1 MLVTIGQIF
10 GRTNL
15 ENFQSY
21 LNEGFRSLFYFE
33 VLALLPQ
40 KHMKQ
45 LGFEQFNILMITL
58 LFYNF

>member
-1 MLVTIGQIF
+1 MLVTIVQIF

-15 ENFQSY
+15 ENFLSY
-21 LNEGFRSLFYFE
+21 LSE
-33 VLALLPQ
+33 VLEVCLILK